1 MIDPN
6 EIVMEAGRLDDVEV
20 GFCNSGGCIHPGRS
34 LVGSVGRLH
43 DHDLF
48 IILSL
53 TCSRSLIIQ
62 KAW

>member
-1 MIDPN
+1 MIDQN
-6 EIVMEAGRLDDVEV
+6 KIVMEAGRLDDVEV
-20 GFCNSGGCIHPGRS
+20 VYIVIAVAATPRTF
-34 LVGSVGRLH
+34 SVGRGRL
-43 DHDLF
+43 HDLF